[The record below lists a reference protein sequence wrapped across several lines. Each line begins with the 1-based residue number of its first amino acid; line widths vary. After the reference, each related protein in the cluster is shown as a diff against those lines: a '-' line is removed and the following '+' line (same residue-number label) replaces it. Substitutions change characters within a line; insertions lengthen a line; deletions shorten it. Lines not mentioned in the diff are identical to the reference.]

1 MKHFS
6 SFVLVLALALSF
18 SAAAQS
24 PAPSPV
30 AAIADDY
37 LAQYFAAYPE
47 AGTQY
52 GIAQADN
59 AGLSD
64 NSAAGAQRWRATQT
78 ALLKRLQAVNKRGLS
93 AVDAGTYAMLDERLE
108 GTLGCAVCHQELWG
122 VSQMTGWQ
130 VSLSRLADVQ
140 PVGTAQYRASTLTRW
155 SQIPRYI
162 QRDLDNLKEGL
173 RTGYTAPQQNV
184 RLVIAQLDA
193 LEAQPATQSFF
204 YAPARR
210 DTTKAFGQALQ
221 RLIEHDIYPQLRAY
235 KRFLATEYLPK
246 AREPLSVAAL
256 PNGAACYRA
265 LLRSY
270 TTLKRSPEEVYQD
283 GVHAVAQREAKMQE
297 LGQRVYGT
305 ADLPRLRALM
315 RQDTTNR
322 FASRAELLAFSTAA
336 VERARQKAGTYFN
349 LQPTAAVVITP
360 MPDYQ
365 KAAFS
370 HYTAASDDGKQPAT
384 YYIQTY
390 GFAQQDRGSAES
402 TAFHEA
408 YPGHHLQ
415 IGVARERVATH
426 PLAKYIFNSGFGEG
440 WARYTETVADEMGL
454 YSSDKNRLSMYARL
468 PTGMVVDPGIH
479 LKGWTRA
486 QAIAYTLDKQPSMS
500 RQQAESY
507 VDRIAVMP
515 GQMTTYGVGEVFFW
529 NLRAKAQAAFGPRFD
544 VKAFH
549 DKCLELGGVPLQEVE
564 QHVLAWIQQAAPS
577 PATVAK

>member
-6 SFVLVLALALSF
+6 AFVLGLALAVSF
-18 SAAAQS
+18 SAAAPS

-37 LAQYFAAYPE
+37 LTQYFAAYPE
-47 AGTQY
+47 AGTRY
-52 GIAQADN
+52 GIATADN

-64 NSAAGAQRWRATQT
+64 NSAAGAQRWRKAQT
-78 ALLKRLQAVNKRGLS
+78 ALLQRLKAVNKRGLS
-93 AVDAGTYAMLDERLE
+93 PVDAGTYAMLYERLE
-108 GTLGCAVCHQELWG
+108 ADLACAVCHQELWA

-130 VSLSRLADVQ
+130 VSVSNLANVQ
-140 PVGTAQYRASTLTRW
+140 PVGTAPHRASTLARW
-155 SQIPRYI
+155 ALIPRYI
-162 QRDLDNLKEGL
+162 QRSLDNLKEGL

-184 RLVIAQLDA
+184 RLVMAQLDA
-193 LEAQPATQSFF
+193 LEAQPAAQSVF

-210 DTTKAFGQALQ
+210 DSTKAFGQALQ
-221 RLIEHDIYPQLRAY
+221 RLIDAEIYPQLRAY
-235 KRFLATEYLPK
+235 NRFLATEYLPK

-270 TTLKRSPEEVYQD
+270 TTLKRSPAAVYQD
-283 GVHAVAQREAKMQE
+283 GVQAVAQREAKMRE
-297 LGQRVYGT
+297 VGQKVYGT

-322 FASRAELLAFSTAA
+322 FASRAELLAFSNAA
-336 VERARQKAGTYFN
+336 VERARQTAGAYFH

-365 KAAFS
+365 KAGFS

-384 YYIQTY
+384 YYLQTH
-390 GFAQQDRGSAES
+390 GFAQQDRGSAEK

-426 PLAKYIFNSGFGEG
+426 PLAKYLFNSGFGEG

-454 YSSDKNRLSMYARL
+454 YSSDRNRLSVYAGL
-468 PTGMVVDPGIH
+468 PTGMVVDPGVH

-486 QAIAYTLDKQPSMS
+486 QAIAYTLDKQPTYS
-500 RQQAESY
+500 RQQAEDY

-544 VKAFH
+544 VKTFH

-564 QHVLAWIQQAAPS
+564 QHVLTWIQQAAPT
-577 PATVAK
+577 PTTATK